1 MSDEGDFS
9 PGRKLLK
16 NAVLTE
22 EEKKVSQTVSF
33 NATELANLRHTTLRP
48 SRKED

>member
-22 EEKKVSQTVSF
+22 DEKKVSQTVSF
-33 NATELANLRHTTLRP
+33 NATKKANLRPTTLPR